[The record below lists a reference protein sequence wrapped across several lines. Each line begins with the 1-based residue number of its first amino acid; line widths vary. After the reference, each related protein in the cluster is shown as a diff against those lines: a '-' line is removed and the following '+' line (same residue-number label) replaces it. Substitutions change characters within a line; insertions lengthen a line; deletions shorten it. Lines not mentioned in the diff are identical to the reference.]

1 MPNVSTSI
9 IGYESY
15 VARQNDSYDLLAMQ
29 AYGDERMA
37 HMIAKANPDYM
48 DVLIFDGG
56 EVLRIPIV
64 DTFET
69 PDTLPPWRR

>member
-9 IGYESY
+9 IGYEPY
-15 VARQNDSYDLLAMQ
+15 VARQNDSYDLLALQ

-56 EVLRIPIV
+56 EELRIPIV
-64 DTFET
+64 DTVET